1 MGDAGKKGAQDL
13 LDSVQ
18 DALGVHSESKEG
30 HWIGNEFVNGI
41 INGLVEMFPEL
52 KAEAEKMRDALA
64 KIWTEQP
71 ATPPTGGGGGG
82 TASPVKLTFG
92 QQLGGI
98 WDDVVKGW
106 KAAREEMSADINDW
120 ATWAAAKFM
129 NVGATLGNALGAGIR
144 SLGQSIATQRQTIE
158 ELGSS
163 IEDVQDSL
171 AEAYEDLEDAQ
182 DDYADAVLSGDSDA
196 IKAAEKRLKQQQKLI
211 DGYDEQLKALKEEK
225 QSVEDGSKAWKDFA
239 KTILGA
245 LADTLYGLG
254 AELAA
259 RAILAALTFNWP
271 GAAAAT
277 AGSAVAFG
285 AAIALDAWAG
295 SFAEGG
301 IVPQVSGIPTSGDKH
316 VASVNPGELI
326 LNAAQQQNVAAQLAM
341 LSRLTELIASINVNS
356 HSIVVNMSGAT
367 INGLD
372 EEKVGRAIYRNIKTL
387 QREGVLGTW

>member
-1 MGDAGKKGAQDL
+1 
-13 LDSVQ
+13 
-18 DALGVHSESKEG
+18 
-30 HWIGNEFVNGI
+30 
-41 INGLVEMFPEL
+41 
-52 KAEAEKMRDALA
+52 
-64 KIWTEQP
+64 
-71 ATPPTGGGGGG
+71 
-82 TASPVKLTFG
+82 
-92 QQLGGI
+92 
-98 WDDVVKGW
+98 
-106 KAAREEMSADINDW
+106 
-120 ATWAAAKFM
+120 
-129 NVGATLGNALGAGIR
+129 
-144 SLGQSIATQRQTIE
+144 
-158 ELGSS
+158 
-163 IEDVQDSL
+163 
-171 AEAYEDLEDAQ
+171 
-182 DDYADAVLSGDSDA
+182 VLSGDSDA

-211 DGYDEQLKALKEEK
+211 DGYDEQLKALREEK
-225 QSVEDGSKAWKDFA
+225 KSVEDGSKAWKDFA
-239 KTILGA
+239 RTILNA

-301 IVPQVSGIPTSGDKH
+301 IVPQVSGVSPTGDKH

-341 LSRLTELIASINVNS
+341 LSRLTELIASINVSS

-387 QREGVLGTW
+387 QHEGVLGEW